1 MDDRRL
7 DELMTEYVESNKR
20 DKERILRK
28 FREKKEQIPQKRH
41 GFSGFAIAA
50 CACALIA
57 VIALSV
63 FLPLVLDKNK
73 SGEQAEDGRVAL
85 DYTIAYAEGC
95 EAASLEYSEILKK
108 LKDERRSDKLIIR
121 SYDEYRAAGM
131 PREKPY
137 TDEGFFDEKA
147 LIVVFTFD
155 TEYSHCPFLGAF
167 KENDKVIVSVSKQK
181 ENVFAQTF
189 YSKYLATSK
198 INVTSLIDLVFTPF
212 VYVHILEV
220 DKKAVQNVN
229 TVEVEIEYSKQLI
242 TSDNAVTDKII
253 TEEDAQN
260 IQYYLQQEYIAA
272 NGVIPDD
279 VEAVPE
285 DFVPAPKVPEE
296 LDDEMTTAV
305 LRSYEDSVSQW
316 LAIDFTRT
324 LKGKIIYLGTYNG
337 YIATTISIDVDLGD
351 ILALQVL
358 PHVKSIF
365 PDVFLCKAEE

>member
-1 MDDRRL
+1 MDDRRF
-7 DELMTEYVESNKR
+7 DEIMAEYVESNKR

-28 FREKKEQIPQKRH
+28 FREKEEQIPQKRH

-95 EAASLEYSEILKK
+95 EAASLEYSEILKE
-108 LKDERRSDKLIIR
+108 LKDVYRSDKLIIR
-121 SYDEYRAAGM
+121 SYDEYCAANM
-131 PREKPY
+131 PMEKPY
-137 TDEGFFDEKA
+137 TKGFFDEKA

-181 ENVFAQTF
+181 ENVFGQTL
-189 YSKYLATSK
+189 YSKYLATSELDVK
-198 INVTSLIDLVFTPF
+198 SLIDLFFTSF

-220 DKKAVQNVN
+220 DKKTIKNIN

-242 TSDNAVTDKII
+242 TSDNAVTDRLI

-260 IQYYLQQEYIAA
+260 IQYYLQQEFIAA

-296 LDDEMTTAV
+296 LDDETTAAV

-316 LAIDFTRT
+316 LAIDFVRT

-337 YIATTISIDVDLGD
+337 YIATTISIDFDFGPVRKDNL
-351 ILALQVL
+351 IQ
-358 PHVKSIF
+358 
-365 PDVFLCKAEE
+365 PDVFLCKARE

>member
-28 FREKKEQIPQKRH
+28 FRDKQNVVEPKRSVFYRTALAV
-41 GFSGFAIAA
+41 GV
-50 CACALIA
+50 CALSI
-57 VIALSV
+57 VVALSV
-63 FLPLVLDKNK
+63 FLPLYFGSARKNE
-73 SGEQAEDGRVAL
+73 SSESDGRVAL

-95 EAASLEYSEILKK
+95 EVASLEYSEILKK
-108 LKDERRSDKLIIR
+108 LKNERRSDKLIIR
-121 SYDEYRAAGM
+121 SYNEYCAANM
-131 PREKPY
+131 PMEKPY
-137 TDEGFFDEKA
+137 TDKGFFDEKA

-181 ENVFAQTF
+181 ENVLEQVL
-189 YSKYLATSK
+189 YSKYLASSG
-198 INVTSLIDLVFTPF
+198 INVTSVFDLLVTPY

-220 DKKAVQNVN
+220 DKKTIKNIN
-229 TVEVEIEYSKQLI
+229 TVEVEIKYSKQLVACE
-242 TSDNAVTDKII
+242 SAQERGLI

-296 LDDEMTTAV
+296 LDDETTAAV
-305 LRSYEDSVSQW
+305 LRSYEDSWSQW
-316 LAIDFTRT
+316 LAIDFVRT

-337 YIATTISIDVDLGD
+337 YIATVIAIDFDLAGLVRYD
-351 ILALQVL
+351 NLIL
-358 PHVKSIF
+358 
-365 PDVFLCKAEE
+365 PDVFLCKARE

>member
-1 MDDRRL
+1 MDDRRF
-7 DELMTEYVESNKR
+7 DEIMTEYVESNKR

-28 FREKKEQIPQKRH
+28 FREKEEQIPQKRH

-73 SGEQAEDGRVAL
+73 SGEQAEDGGRVAL

-108 LKDERRSDKLIIR
+108 LKDVYRSDKLIIR
-121 SYDEYRAAGM
+121 SYDEYCAANM
-131 PREKPY
+131 PMEKPY
-137 TDEGFFDEKA
+137 TDKGFFDEKA

-181 ENVFAQTF
+181 ENVFEQTL
-189 YSKYLATSK
+189 YSKYIATSK
-198 INVTSLIDLVFTPF
+198 LNVTSIFDLLVTPY

-220 DKKAVQNVN
+220 DKKTVQNVD
-229 TVEVEIEYSKQLI
+229 TIEVEIKYSKQLI
-242 TSDNAVTDKII
+242 DCNDAVERGLI

-260 IQYYLQQEYIAA
+260 IQYYLQQEFIAA
-272 NGVIPDD
+272 YGVIPAD

-285 DFVPAPKVPEE
+285 DFEPAPKAPAE
-296 LDDEMTTAV
+296 LDDETTAAV

-316 LAIDFTRT
+316 LAFSFTRT
-324 LKGKIIYLGTYNG
+324 FNGKVIYLGTYNG
-337 YIATTISIDVDLGD
+337 YIATAIAIDVDLGFVRHINE
-351 ILALQVL
+351 IL
-358 PHVKSIF
+358 
-365 PDVFLCKAEE
+365 PDVFLCKVEE